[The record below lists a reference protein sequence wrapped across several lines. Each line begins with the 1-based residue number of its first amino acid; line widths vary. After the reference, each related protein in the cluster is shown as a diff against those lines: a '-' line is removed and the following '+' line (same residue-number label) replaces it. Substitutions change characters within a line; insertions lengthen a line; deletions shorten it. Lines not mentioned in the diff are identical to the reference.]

1 MSMEYLTK
9 EEFVLVLKEIERI
22 MDAEVEKPDDEMD
35 TELVDMCA
43 SILAKAYNPGYKD
56 EKPSEMYCPWKETT
70 HERKKDATEM
80 YAEFISMLAMSD
92 EDDEEFTEEN
102 LIKTIKKEKKK
113 LWFLRDYSYIHEC
126 YLTLSEVHG
135 YSYNNEYE
143 EKAERLI
150 ARRKRIRKLK
160 EQFSDFFKI

>member
-1 MSMEYLTK
+1 MTNEDFMLTLK
-9 EEFVLVLKEIERI
+9 KIEVL
-22 MDAEVEKPDDEMD
+22 MDYEMKKPDDEMD

-80 YAEFISMLAMSD
+80 YAEFISVLAMSA

-126 YLTLSEVHG
+126 YLTLSEVYG

-143 EKAERLI
+143 EKAKKLI
-150 ARRKRIRKLK
+150 ASRKRLRA
-160 EQFSDFFKI
+160 FKIRFLRKEK

>member
-1 MSMEYLTK
+1 MTNEDFMLTLK
-9 EEFVLVLKEIERI
+9 KIEVL
-22 MDAEVEKPDDEMD
+22 MDYEMEKPDDEMD

-80 YAEFISMLAMSD
+80 YAEFISMLAMSA

-126 YLTLSEVHG
+126 YLTLSEVYG

-143 EKAERLI
+143 EKAKKLI
-150 ARRKRIRKLK
+150 ARRKRLRA
-160 EQFSDFFKI
+160 FKIRFLRKEK

>member
-1 MSMEYLTK
+1 LDIKNMTNEDFMLTLK
-9 EEFVLVLKEIERI
+9 KIEVL
-22 MDAEVEKPDDEMD
+22 MDYEMEKPDDEMD

-92 EDDEEFTEEN
+92 DDDEEFTEEN

-135 YSYNNEYE
+135 YSYNNECE
-143 EKAERLI
+143 EKAKKLI
-150 ARRKRIRKLK
+150 ARRKRLRAFKTRFLRKEK
-160 EQFSDFFKI
+160 